1 MVLLRLKEHQK
12 LSEPTPKLIHQS
24 MFIKVE
30 YPITNGFDI
39 HVGLLAINLYIL
51 ETVFFFLNFNTKFTE
66 IESTVLFAKT

>member
-51 ETVFFFLNFNTKFTE
+51 ETVFFFKF
-66 IESTVLFAKT
+66 

>member
-12 LSEPTPKLIHQS
+12 LSELTPKLIHQS

-39 HVGLLAINLYIL
+39 HVGLLAINLYII
-51 ETVFFFLNFNTKFTE
+51 ETVFFFLF
-66 IESTVLFAKT
+66 

>member
-51 ETVFFFLNFNTKFTE
+51 ETVFFF
-66 IESTVLFAKT
+66 

>member
-12 LSEPTPKLIHQS
+12 LSELTPKLIHQS

-51 ETVFFFLNFNTKFTE
+51 ETVFF
-66 IESTVLFAKT
+66 

>member
-51 ETVFFFLNFNTKFTE
+51 ETVFLKNFNTKFTE

>member
-51 ETVFFFLNFNTKFTE
+51 ETVFFFNFNTKFTE
-66 IESTVLFAKT
+66 IESTVLFVKT